1 LKEIELQR
9 QAERE
14 ERHQTGI
21 THLKDQL
28 RQDFNQLQ
36 QNLAK
41 NMNILK
47 KEGIDYEDI
56 FKEDTEEVSFNFTYD
71 VALSKIRTT
80 EVSA

>member
-1 LKEIELQR
+1 
-9 QAERE
+9 
-14 ERHQTGI
+14 
-21 THLKDQL
+21 
-28 RQDFNQLQ
+28 
-36 QNLAK
+36 
-41 NMNILK
+41 MNILK